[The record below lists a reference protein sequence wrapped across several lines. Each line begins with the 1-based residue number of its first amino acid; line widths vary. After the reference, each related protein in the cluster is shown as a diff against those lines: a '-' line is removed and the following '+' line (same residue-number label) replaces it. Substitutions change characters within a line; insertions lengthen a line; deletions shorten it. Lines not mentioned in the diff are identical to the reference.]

1 MTTSAVKSYLARFSA
16 IFLLI
21 LGMWGCGS
29 VPSLEELPRPTS
41 RLPFVRV
48 LLADGARQHVIHL
61 PNGGQMYIEC
71 QKGDKRVGYYSG
83 RPVTVAGEKQTL
95 ALYDDKQRTLDYNID
110 GIIISPRGK
119 NPRLVYDGKEY
130 RGLLELT
137 SSSGQIRL
145 VNIVYVEDYLR
156 GVVPLEI
163 GPTPKEQI
171 EAIKAQAV
179 AARTYSMAHLDQFG
193 PEVNYDLKSDVTDQ
207 LYGGVAVEDKLC
219 NEAIEATAGMVA
231 VYHGLLIDA
240 YYHSTCGGST
250 DDIEDVWDK
259 DSRPYLRAVQDD
271 QACSIS
277 KYFTWQERF
286 SADQMV
292 MRLERYLT
300 QARGAEIRVGRL
312 ANVVVSDRTPGGRT
326 TAVVFETTGGH
337 FVFNKEEVRRVVRRS
352 DDLDALLRSASFTI
366 DVTRNTLG
374 EITYVTFDGHG
385 YGHGVGM
392 CQMGAKGLSLKG
404 VTYDSILSL
413 YYQGTNLKQLY

>member
-1 MTTSAVKSYLARFSA
+1 MTISAVKSYLARSSA
-16 IFLLI
+16 VVLLMI
-21 LGMWGCGS
+21 GMWGCGR
-29 VPSLEELPRPTS
+29 VPSLGELPRPSS

-48 LLADGARQHVIHL
+48 LLADGARQHVIYL
-61 PNGGQMYIEC
+61 PHGGQMAIEC
-71 QKGDKRVGYYSG
+71 YKSDKRVAYYSG
-83 RPVTVAGEKQTL
+83 KPVTIAGEKQTL
-95 ALYDDKQRTLDYNID
+95 ALYDDKQRTLDYD
-110 GIIISPRGK
+110 MDRIIISPRGK

-130 RGLLELT
+130 RGLMELT

-145 VNIVYVEDYLR
+145 VNIVYVEDYLK

-193 PEVNYDLKSDVTDQ
+193 PDVNYDLKSDVTDQ
-207 LYGGVAVEDKLC
+207 LYGGVAVEDELC
-219 NEAIEATAGMVA
+219 NEAIEATAGTVA
-231 VYHGLLIDA
+231 VYHDLLIDA

-250 DDIEDVWDK
+250 DDVEDVWDK
-259 DSRPYLRAVQDD
+259 DPRPYLRAVQDD

-286 SADQMV
+286 SADQLV
-292 MRLERYLT
+292 MRLERYLS

-312 ANVVVSDRTPGGRT
+312 TNITVSDRTPGGRT
-326 TAVVFETTGGH
+326 TAVVFETTGGY

-352 DDLDALLRSASFTI
+352 DDLDALLRSAHFTI
-366 DVTRNTLG
+366 DLTRDAQG

-392 CQMGAKGLSLKG
+392 CQMGAKGMASKG
-404 VTYDSILSL
+404 FTYDSILSL